1 MTKVQQKSL
10 AQIITE
16 KVKKNKKR
24 YLVSFIAIII
34 VIIGSVLLYNFT
46 TSKAIDTTTLL
57 SDQVVDNLKFMKTK
71 LENNKLTV
79 VVYNQLEESYNLKT
93 IDVEFQDENYNKITT
108 VRGYIGE
115 SIDNK
120 DMKQLVVSTDVDLS
134 NASHIKYIINKEQKG
149 YNSNML

>member
-1 MTKVQQKSL
+1 MAKVQQKSL
-10 AQIITE
+10 TQIITE
-16 KVKKNKKR
+16 KVKKNKKK

-46 TSKAIDTTTLL
+46 TSKAMDTTTLL

-134 NASHIKYIINKEQKG
+134 NASHIKYTVNK
-149 YNSNML
+149 

>member
-1 MTKVQQKSL
+1 MAKVQQKSL
-10 AQIITE
+10 TQIIAE
-16 KVKKNKKR
+16 KVKKNKKK

-34 VIIGSVLLYNFT
+34 VIIGSVLLYKFT

-134 NASHIKYIINKEQKG
+134 NASHIKYTVNK
-149 YNSNML
+149 

>member
-1 MTKVQQKSL
+1 MAKVQQKSL
-10 AQIITE
+10 TQIIAE
-16 KVKKNKKR
+16 RVKKNKKK

-93 IDVEFQDENYNKITT
+93 IDVEFEDENYNEITT

-134 NASHIKYIINKEQKG
+134 NASHIKYTVNK
-149 YNSNML
+149 

>member
-1 MTKVQQKSL
+1 MRKINQKSPV
-10 AQIITE
+10 QIVID
-16 KVKKNKKR
+16 KVRDNKTK
-24 YLVSFIAIII
+24 YLVSCI
-34 VIIGSVLLYNFT
+34 VIGLVIVGSIVLYNFT

-57 SDQVVDNLKFMKTK
+57 SDQVVDNLKFMNTK

-93 IDVEFQDENYNKITT
+93 IDVEFQDENYNEITT

-115 SIDNK
+115 TIDNK

-134 NASHIKYIINKEQKG
+134 NASHIKYIINK
-149 YNSNML
+149 

>member
-1 MTKVQQKSL
+1 MAKVQQKSL
-10 AQIITE
+10 TQIITE
-16 KVKKNKKR
+16 KVKKNKKK
-24 YLVSFIAIII
+24 YIVSFIAIII
-34 VIIGSVLLYNFT
+34 VIIGSVILYNFT
-46 TSKAIDTTTLL
+46 TSKAMDTTTLL

-134 NASHIKYIINKEQKG
+134 NASHIKYTVNK
-149 YNSNML
+149 

>member
-1 MTKVQQKSL
+1 MAKVQQKSL
-10 AQIITE
+10 TQIIAE
-16 KVKKNKKR
+16 KVKKNKKK

-93 IDVEFQDENYNKITT
+93 IDVEFEDENYNEITT

-134 NASHIKYIINKEQKG
+134 NASHIKYTVNK
-149 YNSNML
+149 

>member
-1 MTKVQQKSL
+1 MAKVQQKSL
-10 AQIITE
+10 TQIIAE
-16 KVKKNKKR
+16 KVKKNKKK

-46 TSKAIDTTTLL
+46 TSKAMDTTTLL

-120 DMKQLVVSTDVDLS
+120 DMKQLVVSTDIDLS
-134 NASHIKYIINKEQKG
+134 NASHIKYTVNK
-149 YNSNML
+149 

>member
-1 MTKVQQKSL
+1 MAKVQQKSL
-10 AQIITE
+10 TQIIAE
-16 KVKKNKKR
+16 KVKKNKKK

-79 VVYNQLEESYNLKT
+79 VVYNQLEENYNLKT

-134 NASHIKYIINKEQKG
+134 NASHIKYIINK
-149 YNSNML
+149 

>member
-16 KVKKNKKR
+16 KVKKNKKK

-134 NASHIKYIINKEQKG
+134 NASHIKYTVNK
-149 YNSNML
+149 

>member
-1 MTKVQQKSL
+1 MAKVQQKSL
-10 AQIITE
+10 TQIIAE
-16 KVKKNKKR
+16 RVKKNKKK
-24 YLVSFIAIII
+24 YLVSCLTIII

-134 NASHIKYIINKEQKG
+134 NASHIKYTVNK
-149 YNSNML
+149 

>member
-1 MTKVQQKSL
+1 MAKVQQKSL
-10 AQIITE
+10 TQIIAE
-16 KVKKNKKR
+16 KVKKNKKK

-46 TSKAIDTTTLL
+46 TSKAMDTTTLL

-134 NASHIKYIINKEQKG
+134 NASHIKYIINK
-149 YNSNML
+149 

>member
-1 MTKVQQKSL
+1 MRKIKQKSPV
-10 AQIITE
+10 QIVID
-16 KVKKNKKR
+16 KVRANRKK
-24 YLVSFIAIII
+24 YLVSCI
-34 VIIGSVLLYNFT
+34 VIGLVIVGSIVLYNFT

-57 SDQVVDNLKFMKTK
+57 SDQVVDNLKFMNTK

-93 IDVEFQDENYNKITT
+93 IDVEFQDENYNEITT

-115 SIDNK
+115 TIDNK

-134 NASHIKYIINKEQKG
+134 NASHIKYIINK
-149 YNSNML
+149 

>member
-1 MTKVQQKSL
+1 MRKINQKSPV
-10 AQIITE
+10 QIVID
-16 KVKKNKKR
+16 KVRDNKTK
-24 YLVSFIAIII
+24 YLVSCI
-34 VIIGSVLLYNFT
+34 VIGLVIVGSIVLYNFT

-57 SDQVVDNLKFMKTK
+57 SDQVVDNLKFMNTK

-79 VVYNQLEESYNLKT
+79 VVYNQLEESYTLKT

-115 SIDNK
+115 TIDNK

-134 NASHIKYIINKEQKG
+134 NASHIKYIINK
-149 YNSNML
+149 

>member
-1 MTKVQQKSL
+1 MAKVQQKSL
-10 AQIITE
+10 TQIIAE
-16 KVKKNKKR
+16 KVKKNKKK

-34 VIIGSVLLYNFT
+34 VIIGSVRLYNFT

-134 NASHIKYIINKEQKG
+134 NASHIKYTVNK
-149 YNSNML
+149 

>member
-1 MTKVQQKSL
+1 MAKVQQKSL
-10 AQIITE
+10 TQIITE
-16 KVKKNKKR
+16 KVQKNKSK
-24 YLVSFIAIII
+24 YIISCI
-34 VIIGSVLLYNFT
+34 VIGVVIVGSVLLYNFT
-46 TSKAIDTTTLL
+46 TSKAMDTTTLL

-134 NASHIKYIINKEQKG
+134 NASHIKYTVNK
-149 YNSNML
+149 

>member
-1 MTKVQQKSL
+1 MAKVQQKSL
-10 AQIITE
+10 TQIIAE
-16 KVKKNKKR
+16 RVKKNKKK
-24 YLVSFIAIII
+24 YLVSCLTIII

-93 IDVEFQDENYNKITT
+93 IDVEFEDENYNEITT

-134 NASHIKYIINKEQKG
+134 NASHIKYTVNK
-149 YNSNML
+149 

>member
-134 NASHIKYIINKEQKG
+134 NASHIKYTVNK
-149 YNSNML
+149 

>member
-1 MTKVQQKSL
+1 MAKVQQKSL
-10 AQIITE
+10 TQIIAE
-16 KVKKNKKR
+16 KVKKNKKK

-34 VIIGSVLLYNFT
+34 VIIGSVLLYKFT
-46 TSKAIDTTTLL
+46 TSKAMDTTTLL

-134 NASHIKYIINKEQKG
+134 NASHIKYTVNK
-149 YNSNML
+149 

>member
-1 MTKVQQKSL
+1 MAKVQQKSL
-10 AQIITE
+10 TQIIAE
-16 KVKKNKKR
+16 KVKKNKKK

-93 IDVEFQDENYNKITT
+93 IDVEFQDENYNEITT

-134 NASHIKYIINKEQKG
+134 NASHIKYIINK
-149 YNSNML
+149 

>member
-1 MTKVQQKSL
+1 MAKVQQKSL
-10 AQIITE
+10 TQIIAE
-16 KVKKNKKR
+16 KVKKNKKK

-46 TSKAIDTTTLL
+46 TSKAMDTTTLL

-93 IDVEFQDENYNKITT
+93 IDVEFQDENYNEITT

-134 NASHIKYIINKEQKG
+134 NASHIKYTVNK
-149 YNSNML
+149 

>member
-1 MTKVQQKSL
+1 MAKVQQKSL

-16 KVKKNKKR
+16 KVKKNKKK

-134 NASHIKYIINKEQKG
+134 NASHIKYIINK
-149 YNSNML
+149 

>member
-16 KVKKNKKR
+16 KVKKNKRR
-24 YLVSFIAIII
+24 YLVSCLAIII

-134 NASHIKYIINKEQKG
+134 NASHIKYIINK
-149 YNSNML
+149 

>member
-1 MTKVQQKSL
+1 MAKVQQKSL
-10 AQIITE
+10 TQIIAE
-16 KVKKNKKR
+16 KVQKNKSK
-24 YLVSFIAIII
+24 YIISCI
-34 VIIGSVLLYNFT
+34 VIGVVIVGSVLLYNFT
-46 TSKAIDTTTLL
+46 TSKAMDTTTLL

-134 NASHIKYIINKEQKG
+134 KASHIKYTVNK
-149 YNSNML
+149 

>member
-1 MTKVQQKSL
+1 MAKVQQKSL
-10 AQIITE
+10 TQIIAE
-16 KVKKNKKR
+16 KVKKNKKK

-71 LENNKLTV
+71 LKNNKLTV

-134 NASHIKYIINKEQKG
+134 NASHIKYTVNK
-149 YNSNML
+149 

>member
-1 MTKVQQKSL
+1 MAKVQQKSL
-10 AQIITE
+10 TQIIAE
-16 KVKKNKKR
+16 KVKKNKKK

-134 NASHIKYIINKEQKG
+134 NASHIKYIINK
-149 YNSNML
+149 

>member
-1 MTKVQQKSL
+1 MAKVQQKSL
-10 AQIITE
+10 TQIIAE
-16 KVKKNKKR
+16 KVKKNKKK

-46 TSKAIDTTTLL
+46 TSKAMDTTTLL

-134 NASHIKYIINKEQKG
+134 NASHIKYTVNK
-149 YNSNML
+149 

>member
-1 MTKVQQKSL
+1 MAKVQQKSL
-10 AQIITE
+10 TQIIAE
-16 KVKKNKKR
+16 KVKKNKKK

-34 VIIGSVLLYNFT
+34 VIIGSVLLYKFT
-46 TSKAIDTTTLL
+46 TSKAMDTTTLL

-134 NASHIKYIINKEQKG
+134 NASHIKYIINK
-149 YNSNML
+149 

>member
-1 MTKVQQKSL
+1 MRKIKQKSQV
-10 AQIITE
+10 QIVID
-16 KVKKNKKR
+16 KVRANRKK
-24 YLVSFIAIII
+24 YLVSCI
-34 VIIGSVLLYNFT
+34 VIGLVIVGSIVLYNFT

-57 SDQVVDNLKFMKTK
+57 SDQVVDNLKFINTK

-79 VVYNQLEESYNLKT
+79 VVYNQLEESYTLKT

-115 SIDNK
+115 TIDNK

-134 NASHIKYIINKEQKG
+134 NASHIKYIINK
-149 YNSNML
+149 

>member
-1 MTKVQQKSL
+1 MAKVQQKSL
-10 AQIITE
+10 TQIIAE
-16 KVKKNKKR
+16 KVQKNKSK
-24 YLVSFIAIII
+24 YIISCI
-34 VIIGSVLLYNFT
+34 VIGVVIVGSVLLYNFT
-46 TSKAIDTTTLL
+46 TSKAMDTTTLL

-134 NASHIKYIINKEQKG
+134 NASHIKYTVNK
-149 YNSNML
+149 